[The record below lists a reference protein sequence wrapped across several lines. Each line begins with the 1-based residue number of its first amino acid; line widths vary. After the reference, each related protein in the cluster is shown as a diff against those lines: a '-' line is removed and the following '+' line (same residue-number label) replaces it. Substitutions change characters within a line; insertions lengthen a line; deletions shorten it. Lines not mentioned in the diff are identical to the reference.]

1 MKEKLRKML
10 LEMLNRQFNHDSGIS
25 TRTNLYMVEVQLL
38 KDLLQVYTGA
48 EQEDLHDIPCDFIDL
63 VHKKYDC

>member
-1 MKEKLRKML
+1 MVSRLRKMF

-48 EQEDLHDIPCDFIDL
+48 EQEDLHDLACDFVDL
-63 VHKKYDC
+63 VHKKCDC